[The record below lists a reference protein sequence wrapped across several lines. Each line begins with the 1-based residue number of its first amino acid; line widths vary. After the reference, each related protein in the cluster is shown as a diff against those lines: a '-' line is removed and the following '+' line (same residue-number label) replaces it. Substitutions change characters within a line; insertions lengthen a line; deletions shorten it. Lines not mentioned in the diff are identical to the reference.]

1 MSPSYFINR
10 DHCPACKSR
19 KSTQIYSCPFDA
31 QPIRQYLESFYL
43 PQGSIEFEYLKHAQF
58 TLIECHNC
66 SLIYQYEVPNTILLE
81 KIYEDWIDPVKA
93 LAVHK
98 DTMTLDDTVYYA
110 REIMPIIA
118 YFDTVPSK
126 LKFLDFG
133 MGWGTWCKLARAFGC
148 ECYGTELSDT
158 RIQHAQSEGI
168 KVIPWEYLPNHTFHF
183 INTEQVFEHLP
194 EPFETLVYLKTCLH
208 SHGLLKISVPNAVN
222 IKKRLKIADW
232 NAPKH
237 SRNSL
242 NPVAPLEHI
251 NSYTY
256 KSIINMATLA
266 GFRKIKLPLRL
277 QYEYSIYG
285 TKPTNIFKRIIK
297 PLYNKIIKNTYVFF
311 SHKSP

>member
-1 MSPSYFINR
+1 M
-10 DHCPACKSR
+10 K
-19 KSTQIYSCPFDA
+19 
-31 QPIRQYLESFYL
+31 
-43 PQGSIEFEYLKHAQF
+43 
-58 TLIECHNC
+58 
-66 SLIYQYEVPNTILLE
+66 
-81 KIYEDWIDPVKA
+81 KIYEEWIDPKKA
-93 LAVHK
+93 FHTHK
-98 DTMTLDDTVYYA
+98 STMTLEDYLYYA
-110 REIMPIIA
+110 REIVPIIA
-118 YFDTVPSK
+118 YFETIPSK

-133 MGWGTWCKLARAFGC
+133 MGWSTWCMLVKAFGSDC
-148 ECYGTELSDT
+148 SGTELSDT
-158 RIQHAQSEGI
+158 RISYAQSEGI
-168 KVIPWEYLPNHTFHF
+168 SVIPWEDLPNHTFHF

-285 TKPTNIFKRIIK
+285 TKPADIIKRILK
-297 PLYNKIIKNTYVFF
+297 PLYRNIISNPYVFL
-311 SHKSP
+311 SHKSF